1 MLPHQWFDLF
11 KSLIDKPE
19 DEIDLAQAAL
29 VIAADEYPELDVA
42 AYLARLD
49 SLAEQAALGVNAAS
63 SARAK
68 IEALNK
74 FLFEDSHFAP
84 NEEYY
89 FDPRNS
95 YLNDVLNRRVGLPIS
110 LSLMYLEVGRRLGL
124 PLHGV
129 GLPGHFVVKWQDAN
143 DEIFIDPF
151 HGGRVL
157 DEAGLTRLLE
167 GLQRQRLQVQRDWF
181 DAVGA
186 RYILTRLLT
195 NLKAIYLS
203 SENYDRALPVA
214 EKLYLLEPRS
224 EENLRDVAVL
234 SFRGGFPQRARVLFE
249 DYLLNHPHTVTS
261 IHVAIYL
268 TSALIIVEK
277 GS

>member
-1 MLPHQWFDLF
+1 MLPHQWFELF
-11 KSLIDKPE
+11 KKLVDRPE
-19 DEIDLAQAAL
+19 DEIDLARTAL
-29 VIAADEYPELDVA
+29 VIAADEYPELDVE
-42 AYLARLD
+42 AYIARLD
-49 SLAEQAALGVNAAS
+49 ALAAEAAPRVNAATG
-63 SARAK
+63 AHAK
-68 IEALNK
+68 IQALNK

-84 NEEYY
+84 NDEYY

-110 LSLMYLEVGRRLGL
+110 LSLLYLEIGRRLGL
-124 PLHGV
+124 PLQGV
-129 GLPGHFVVKWQDAN
+129 GLPGHFVVKWRDEN
-143 DEIFIDPF
+143 EEIFIDPF
-151 HGGRVL
+151 HEGRVF
-157 DEAGLTRLLE
+157 DEAGLTRLIE
-167 GLQRQRLQVQRDWF
+167 GLQRQRLQVQRDWL
-181 DAVGA
+181 DGVGP

-234 SFRGGFPQRARVLFE
+234 SFRGGFTQRARSLFE
-249 DYLLNHPHTVTS
+249 DYLLNHPHSMTS
-261 IHVAIYL
+261 IHISIYL
-268 TSALIIVEK
+268 TSVFVIADK